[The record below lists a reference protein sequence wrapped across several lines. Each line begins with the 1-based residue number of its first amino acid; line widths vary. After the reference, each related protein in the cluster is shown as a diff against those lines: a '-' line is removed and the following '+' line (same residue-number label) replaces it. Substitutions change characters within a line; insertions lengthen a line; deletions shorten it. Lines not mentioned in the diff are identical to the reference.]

1 VSSEGER
8 TYPTLPE
15 DQEDYRVLLDLTQ
28 DAIVVRDA
36 EDRITFWNRA
46 AETMY
51 GWTKEE
57 ALGRNLHDLLKTW
70 FPESLEKITADLL
83 RDGHWAGELWHTRRD
98 GTTIVVASRWV
109 LERGKSLRTL
119 ETNTDISERRRS
131 EEELRGSLRELA
143 DLKFALD
150 ESSIVAFTDQRGRIT
165 YVNDKFC
172 EVSKY
177 SREELVGHDHRIIN
191 SSHHPKEYIRNL
203 WRTIARGRVW
213 RGELRNRAK
222 DGSIYWV
229 DTTIVPFLDDQG
241 KPYQYVAIRYEITDR
256 KRAEEELRESNVLL
270 QSVIEGSSDAIY
282 LKDAWGRYLLA
293 NTCAREIVG
302 GSVEEIIGR
311 SDADLLPP
319 EVAGPLMET
328 DRQVMTTGEVRKLEE
343 TVLVGDSTRTF
354 LSTKAPYRDHEDR
367 VTGVI
372 GVASD
377 ITELK
382 NAEKALR
389 EIQEAERSRISRD
402 LHDVVLQDLTYALQT
417 VQLSRTT
424 QDRSADLDEVV
435 AALGRSVRGLRSAVY
450 DLSVEA
456 EDHGR
461 FLRSV
466 EALVELNRG
475 MSPECEF
482 GLEVHE
488 GFPEELPEGRSR
500 DLLRIVQ
507 EALANTRRH
516 SGASHAWVA
525 AGTSPG
531 KLWVE
536 VSDDGRG
543 FDQARMSAGTGTRG
557 MRERARALGGELVI
571 SSKPDGG
578 TRVRF
583 EMPAAKN
590 DGSSGEAPAGKS
602 RILLVDDHASFRQGV
617 AAALEGE
624 PGFSIVGQAGSLAE
638 ARGMLRETDVG
649 IFDLGLPDGYGGDL
663 IGALRVAN
671 PRAQALVLSSSQDRT
686 EIARAVASGAAGV
699 LHKSAGM
706 DEIIDAVRRLKA
718 GETLLPL
725 EDVVELLRFAGARKE
740 EEYEAQ
746 QTIARLTDRERE
758 VLEALAEGLDAQQIA
773 GRLHIS
779 AKTERNHVAS
789 ILTKLGVHSRLQA
802 LVFAARHGV
811 VQIGGPQGDEGAGLR
826 HHLP

>member
-1 VSSEGER
+1 MSSKGER
-8 TYPTLPE
+8 TSPTLPE
-15 DQEDYRVLLDLTQ
+15 SQEDYRVLLDLTQ
-28 DAIVVRDA
+28 DAIMVRDA
-36 EDRITFWNRA
+36 ENRITFWNRA

-51 GWTKEE
+51 GWTKGEV
-57 ALGRNLHDLLKTW
+57 LGRNLHGLLKTW
-70 FPESLEKITADLL
+70 FPEPLEKITADLL

-109 LERGKSLRTL
+109 LERGESPRTL

-172 EVSKY
+172 EISKY
-177 SREELVGHDHRIIN
+177 SREELIGQDHRIIN
-191 SSHHPKEYIRNL
+191 SSYHPKEYIRNL

-229 DTTIVPFLDDQG
+229 DTTIVPFLDDRG
-241 KPYQYVAIRYEITDR
+241 KPFQYVAIRYEITDR
-256 KRAEEELRESNVLL
+256 KKAEEELRESNVLL

-293 NTCAREIVG
+293 NTSAKEIIG
-302 GSVEEIIGR
+302 RPTEEVIGR
-311 SDADLLPP
+311 SDADLLVP
-319 EVAGPLMET
+319 EVAGSLMET
-328 DRQVMTTGEVRKLEE
+328 DRQVMTTGEVRKQEE
-343 TVLVGDSTRTF
+343 TMLVDGATRTF
-354 LSTKAPYRDHEDR
+354 LSTKAPYRDHEGR

-372 GVASD
+372 GVTSD
-377 ITELK
+377 ITEPK

-389 EIQEAERSRISRD
+389 EIREAERSRISRD
-402 LHDVVLQDLTYALQT
+402 LHDVVLQDLTYALHK
-417 VQLSRTT
+417 VQLSRTK
-424 QDRSADLDEVV
+424 QDGSAGLDEAV

-475 MSPECEF
+475 MYPECEF
-482 GLEVHE
+482 GLEVRE
-488 GFPEELPEGRSR
+488 DFPDELPEEQSK

-516 SGASHAWVA
+516 SGASHARVA

-543 FDQARMSAGTGTRG
+543 FDPASMSAGTGTRG
-557 MRERARALGGELVI
+557 MRERARVLGGELEI
-571 SSKPDGG
+571 FSRPDGG

-583 EMPAAKN
+583 EMPATG
-590 DGSSGEAPAGKS
+590 DGSSPGEARAGRA

-617 AAALEGE
+617 AAALERE

-638 ARGMLRETDVG
+638 AREMLRETDVG

-663 IGALRVAN
+663 IAALRVAN
-671 PRAQALVLSSSQDRT
+671 PRAQALVLSASQDRA
-686 EIARAVASGAAGV
+686 EIARAVESGAAGV

-746 QTIARLTDRERE
+746 QAIARLTDRERE

-789 ILTKLGVHSRLQA
+789 ILAKLGVHSRLQA

-811 VQIGGPQGDEGAGLR
+811 VEIGRPQGDE
-826 HHLP
+826 